1 VPTIKI
7 NNVPSSYQKQ
17 GKGPVIVLIH
27 GLGSSSLDWT
37 PQIEELSHNYTV
49 VIPDLYGHGKSTT
62 LPEPLTVSDF
72 ADQVAAILDQEA
84 LGAAHIVGLS
94 LGGAVAFQLA
104 LQRPELVASLT
115 ITNSRA
121 SFRPSGWREK
131 MAVFNRSLISRL
143 LGMKGFSRVLAKKW
157 FPNSEQ
163 LQKLFQT
170 RFVKNNP
177 KNYRLCMQALFN
189 WSVEH
194 SLQSITCPVLIVVS
208 EYDYYPLEDTKTYM
222 EKINNAQLVVI
233 EGAHHAVTL
242 ENPTAFNQ
250 ALRDH
255 LEQQLSAEFSSA
267 MGASV

>member
-1 VPTIKI
+1 MPSIEI
-7 NNVPSSYQKQ
+7 NNIPSSYEKW
-17 GKGPVIVLIH
+17 GRGPVIVLIH
-27 GLGSSSLDWT
+27 GLGSSSLDWR
-37 PQIEELSHNYTV
+37 PQIEELSRNYTV
-49 VIPDLYGHGKSTT
+49 LVPDLYGHGQSTV
-62 LPEPLTVSDF
+62 LPQPLSILDF
-72 ADQVAAILDQEA
+72 ADQVAAILDQEV

-143 LGMKGFSRVLAKKW
+143 LGMKVFSRVLAKKL

-177 KNYRLCMQALFN
+177 KNYRLCMQALLN
-189 WSVEH
+189 WSIEP
-194 SLQSITCPVLIVVS
+194 SLRSITCPVLIVVS

-242 ENPTAFNQ
+242 ENPKAFNQ
-250 ALRDH
+250 VLRDH
-255 LEQQLSAEFSSA
+255 LEQQHSAEFSSA